1 MRRWWRRNLRSAVSG
16 DLRDVEDEKF
26 GDLDDRGQCDAK
38 VDCIVLVIVSYGVKK
53 EG

>member
-1 MRRWWRRNLRSAVSG
+1 MSG

-38 VDCIVLVIVSYGVKK
+38 VDYIVSVRVSFGVIK
-53 EG
+53 EKS